1 MRCPRPC
8 TLVAARLPSD
18 PIRPALLI
26 VALALVLAAPAHAAP
41 QVGIG
46 DQDPSAFAD
55 ERLRALRLPVARMI
69 VPWDAASSQPEK
81 VDAWLAA
88 TRAAGMAPHIAFEH
102 LSSDRCPGSP
112 CVLPSR
118 AQYRAA
124 VGAFLA
130 RWPQVRDV
138 HGLE

>member
-8 TLVAARLPSD
+8 TLVATRLPSD

-26 VALALVLAAPAHAAP
+26 LALALVLAAPAHAAP

-69 VPWDAASSQPEK
+69 VPWDAANSQPEK

-112 CVLPSR
+112 CVLPT
-118 AQYRAA
+118 
-124 VGAFLA
+124 
-130 RWPQVRDV
+130 
-138 HGLE
+138 